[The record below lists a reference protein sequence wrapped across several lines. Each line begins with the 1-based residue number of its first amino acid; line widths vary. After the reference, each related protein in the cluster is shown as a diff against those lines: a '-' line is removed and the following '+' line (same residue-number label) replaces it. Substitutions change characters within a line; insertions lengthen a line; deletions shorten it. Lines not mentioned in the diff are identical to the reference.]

1 MTTADACAL
10 DREGIAAWQ
19 EKRLHALLAV
29 LSRGENFYAR
39 RLREAGSI
47 GSHREFTNKVGFTF
61 KSDLVCDQEA
71 HAPYGSNLTEPLERY
86 TRYCQTSGTTGR
98 PMRWLDTPEN
108 WEWMIDCWT
117 RIYLS
122 AGIGPEDRLFFAFS
136 FGPFLGFW
144 VGFDAAVRMGCL
156 AIPGGGMRTAVRL
169 ETILANGVTV
179 LCCTPTYALRMAEV
193 AGEEGID
200 LNRSRVRRI
209 IVAGEPGGSIP
220 ATRSRIEALW
230 PGSRVID
237 HHGMTE
243 IGPVTYECPKRRGVL
258 HVMELG
264 YIAEILCSG
273 GDTSDTGELVLTNL
287 GRTGSP
293 LLRYRTGDVVRRAA
307 PEQCMCGSYE
317 LALEGG
323 ILARAD
329 EMVVVRGVNLYPS
342 AVEQVVRSCGVTE
355 FHVETYTERALK
367 EMSIQVEG
375 SDPHRVAHALQSAFG
390 LRVSVSC
397 VEPGT
402 LPRFEAKAKRW
413 VQR

>member
-1 MTTADACAL
+1 MTPAEACTL
-10 DREGIAAWQ
+10 DRAGIEVWQ
-19 EKRLHALLAV
+19 WE
-29 LSRGENFYAR
+29 
-39 RLREAGSI
+39 RLREMLNVLRRREGFYAARVRGNVGSL
-47 GSHREFTNKVGFTF
+47 REFAETVPFTF
-61 KSDLVCDQEA
+61 KRELVCDQET
-71 HAPYGSNLTEPLERY
+71 HPPHGSNLTQPIERY

-98 PMRWLDTPEN
+98 PMRWLDTPES
-108 WEWMIDCWT
+108 WEWMTDCWT
-117 RIYLS
+117 RIYRA
-122 AGIGPEDRLFFAFS
+122 AGVGPEDRVFFAFS

-169 ETILANGVTV
+169 EAILENRVTV

-193 AGEEGID
+193 AAEEGID
-200 LNRSRVRRI
+200 LRGSQVRRI
-209 IVAGEPGGSIP
+209 IVAGEPGGSIA

-230 PGSRVID
+230 PGARVVD

-243 IGPVTYECPKRRGVL
+243 IGPVTYECPERRGVL

-264 YIAEILCSG
+264 YIAEVLE
-273 GDTSDTGELVLTNL
+273 TGELVLTNL

-293 LLRYRTGDVVRRAA
+293 LLRYRTGDVVRRAV
-307 PEQCMCGSYE
+307 EERCVCGSYE
-317 LALEGG
+317 MALEGG
-323 ILARAD
+323 ILARSD

-342 AVEQVVRSCGVTE
+342 AVEEVVRSCGVAE
-355 FHVETYTERALK
+355 FRVETYTERELR
-367 EMSIQVEG
+367 EMSVQVEG
-375 SDPHRVAHALQSAFG
+375 SGDGAALCHRVQHALQSAFG

-397 VEPGT
+397 VEAGS

>member
-1 MTTADACAL
+1 MTPADPCVL
-10 DREGIAAWQ
+10 DRAGIEAWQ
-19 EKRLHALLAV
+19 ENRLRDLLAV
-29 LSRGENFYAR
+29 LSRGDGFYAR
-39 RLREAGSI
+39 RLRECGPI
-47 GSHREFTNKVGFTF
+47 GSLRQFTQNVGFTF
-61 KSDLVCDQEA
+61 KSDLVCDQES
-71 HAPYGSNLTEPLERY
+71 HPPYGSNLTEPVERY

-98 PMRWLDTPEN
+98 PMRWLDTAES
-108 WEWMIDCWT
+108 WAWMVDCWT
-117 RIYLS
+117 RIYRA
-122 AGIGPEDRLFFAFS
+122 AGVGPEDRVFCAFS

-144 VGFDAAVRMGCL
+144 VGFDAALRMGCL

-169 ETILANGVTV
+169 ETILDNGVTV

-193 AGEEGID
+193 AVEEGID
-200 LNRSRVRRI
+200 LSRSRVRRI

-220 ATRSRIEALW
+220 ATRSQIEALW
-230 PGSRVID
+230 PGARVVD

-243 IGPVTYECPKRRGVL
+243 IGPVTYQCPERPGVL

-264 YIAEILCSG
+264 YVAEIL
-273 GDTSDTGELVLTNL
+273 DTGELVLTNL
-287 GRTGSP
+287 GRSGSP
-293 LLRYRTGDVVRRAA
+293 LLRYRTGDVVQRAA
-307 PEQCMCGSYE
+307 SERCVCGSYE

-355 FHVETYTERALK
+355 FRVETYTERALK
-367 EMSIQVEG
+367 DMNIQVEG
-375 SDPHRVAHALQSAFG
+375 GDPHRVAHALQSAFG
-390 LRVSVSC
+390 LRVSVSG

-413 VQR
+413 VLR